1 MDEGYGNIRF
11 HQQKPQANDKFVI
24 LDDENIDSHGLFA
37 NQFIRTKFSTGLT
50 KEDAEMAISILKG
63 EN

>member
-1 MDEGYGNIRF
+1 MEILDFINRNL
-11 HQQKPQANDKFVI
+11 KPNDKFVI